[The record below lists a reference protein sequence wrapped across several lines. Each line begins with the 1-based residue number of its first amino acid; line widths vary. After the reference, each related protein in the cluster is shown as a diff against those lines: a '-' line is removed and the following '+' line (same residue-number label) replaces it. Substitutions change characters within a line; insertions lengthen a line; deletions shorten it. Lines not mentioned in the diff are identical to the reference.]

1 MCHLFQ
7 IQKRRYLSKMPLQAN
22 YYPMPTMAYIQDAK
36 TRLTIQSGQALGA
49 AGLKPGKVSQG
60 IHTVI
65 TKENVSVLK
74 SKFINTCNYI
84 VGQLQ
89 IMQDRRLNQDDNRG
103 LGQGVLDNK
112 FTLNIFRIL
121 VESREPDA
129 KVCVITF
136 VYFAELRALELT
148 VTKNEQ

>member
-1 MCHLFQ
+1 
-7 IQKRRYLSKMPLQAN
+7 
-22 YYPMPTMAYIQDAK
+22 MPTMAYIQDAK

-49 AGLKPGKVSQG
+49 AGLKPGKVFQR
-60 IHTVI
+60 IYTVS
-65 TKENVSVLK
+65 TQENVSVLK
-74 SKFINTCNYI
+74 SKFINTHNYI
-84 VGQLQ
+84 AGQLE

-112 FTLNIFRIL
+112 FTPNIFRIL
-121 VESREPDA
+121 VEPREPDA
-129 KVCVITF
+129 KVRVITF